1 MADVANTLEVLDF
14 AIGVLKDLEKAKSD
28 DGEIS
33 VVEIVSLSLA
43 NASGAIKAAYGAGEI
58 GVELK
63 DLDASEIKAIAE
75 KAIEIGKAAMALFGS
90 K

>member
-1 MADVANTLEVLDF
+1 MADVANTVEVLDF

-33 VVEIVSLSLA
+33 VVEIVSVSLA
-43 NASGAIKAAYGAGEI
+43 NASAAIKAAYGAGEI
-58 GVELK
+58 KVELGDLKADEIKLLAEKGVEV
-63 DLDASEIKAIAE
+63 A
-75 KAIEIGKAAMALFGS
+75 KAAMALFGS